1 MAADRIQKIVSAI
14 PVCDTLADV
23 GCDHG
28 FVGIGALVHGLA
40 KRVRFVDVSAPS
52 LAKARQNLS
61 DKFADKADFTCRDGL
76 GDIVADCAVI
86 AGMGGLETISVLEGA
101 AHLPQN
107 LVLQPMRNQP
117 DVRRWLTAHGYG
129 IRSDK
134 MFKSAGKYYDLI
146 VAQKGFADVYL
157 TETEILFG
165 KDNIRE
171 KNEDFAQYI
180 LRKKND
186 LEKILKNTDDQAVTA
201 RYGQVCAAVEA
212 ISEDTK

>member
-1 MAADRIQKIVSAI
+1 MAADRIQKIVNAI

-28 FVGIGALVHGLA
+28 FVGIGALVQGLA

-76 GDIVADCAVI
+76 GDIVVDCAVI

-101 AHLPQN
+101 EHLPQN

-117 DVRRWLTAHGYG
+117 DVRRWLIAHGYG
-129 IRSDK
+129 ISSDK

-146 VAQKGFADVYL
+146 VAQKGFVDVDL

-165 KDNIRE
+165 KDNIRT
-171 KNEDFAQYI
+171 KNADFAQYI
-180 LRKKND
+180 LHKKND
-186 LEKILKNTDDQAVTA
+186 LKKILKNTDDQAVAA
-201 RYGQVCAAVEA
+201 RYEQVCAAVEA